1 MYLFKLIFYY
11 RSFKAWFI
19 FLNIYD
25 FVNEIV
31 EKKYSKKFSFLLI
44 TKRTTEYWYELTLIY
59 FKFFVFLESKY
70 YFSDFS

>member
-1 MYLFKLIFYY
+1 MKHFFLYQRKIFKKKKVLNYLFKLIFYY

-31 EKKYSKKFSFLLI
+31 EKNTLKSSHFSSLQ
-44 TKRTTEYWYELTLIY
+44 KER
-59 FKFFVFLESKY
+59 
-70 YFSDFS
+70 

>member
-31 EKKYSKKFSFLLI
+31 EKNTLKSSHFSSLQKEPQNI
-44 TKRTTEYWYELTLIY
+44 DMNWH
-59 FKFFVFLESKY
+59 
-70 YFSDFS
+70 

>member
-11 RSFKAWFI
+11 RSFNMMIYIFEYLWFCEW
-19 FLNIYD
+19 NRR
-25 FVNEIV
+25 
-31 EKKYSKKFSFLLI
+31 KKYSKKFSFLLI